1 MTVHQLRRH
10 GRPAALLLCILA
22 LGGYGC
28 GAAGSGAACAT
39 EPCGPA
45 PRPSP
50 RATLAEV
57 RVAIS
62 GMRETVSRLTRSA
75 SACPTGDQ
83 TTALLTYLSTASED
97 LDRIEAQVVTLGSDS
112 YRSTDRAAER
122 DVEMRVDEV
131 KEQARRQNT
140 RLELVGETVRRCR

>member
-1 MTVHQLRRH
+1 
-10 GRPAALLLCILA
+10 
-22 LGGYGC
+22 
-28 GAAGSGAACAT
+28 
-39 EPCGPA
+39 
-45 PRPSP
+45 
-50 RATLAEV
+50 
-57 RVAIS
+57 
-62 GMRETVSRLTRSA
+62 MRETVSRLTRSA

-97 LDRIEAQVVTLGSDS
+97 LDRIEAQVVTLESDS

-122 DVEMRVDEV
+122 DVEMRADEV